1 MAEKKELIMTRE
13 GLRKM
18 EQELEEL
25 KTVRRAE
32 VAARLKQ
39 AIEFGDISENS
50 EYDDAKSEQAFIE
63 GSIIRLEQQL
73 KDARVIDENDVTL
86 DVISEYNVVRFR
98 YVESGEELE
107 YQIVGSVEA
116 QPLQGKI
123 SNESPVG
130 KALLGH
136 SVGDVV
142 TMYAPAGQMQLE
154 VLAISKQ

>member
-86 DVISEYNVVRFR
+86 DVISEYSVVRFR

-154 VLAISKQ
+154 VLSISKQ